1 MSLPCMALVSSTTQQ
16 NVNLLLVED
25 NPGDARLI
33 EEGLRDSRFSNTLH
47 HVTDGA
53 EALDFLYQR
62 AGHENDPRP
71 DLVLLD
77 WNLPRTSGEE
87 VLEEVKTDPSLANVP
102 IIVLTSSDAEEDII
116 KSYEN
121 RANAYITKPV
131 NPDDFFETVRSIEK
145 FWIRAARFPPHTNT
159 K

>member
-1 MSLPCMALVSSTTQQ
+1 MALALSTAQQ
-16 NVNLLLVED
+16 NANLLLVED

-33 EEGLRDSRFSNTLH
+33 KEGLRDGHLSNTLH

-62 AGHENDPRP
+62 AGYEDVPRP

-87 VLEEVKTDPSLANVP
+87 VLEEVKTDPSLANIP
-102 IIVLTSSDAEEDII
+102 IIVLTSSEAQEDII
-116 KSYEN
+116 TSYEN
-121 RANAYITKPV
+121 HANAYITKPV
-131 NPDDFFETVRSIEK
+131 DPDDFFETVRSFEK
-145 FWIRAARFPPHTNT
+145 FWGRAVRFPPLTD
-159 K
+159 KE

>member
-1 MSLPCMALVSSTTQQ
+1 MALAPSTAQQ
-16 NVNLLLVED
+16 DAHLLLVED

-33 EEGLRDSRFSNTLH
+33 KEGFRDARLSNTLH

-62 AGHENDPRP
+62 AGHENAPRP

-87 VLEEVKTDPSLANVP
+87 VLEEVKNDPSLANVP
-102 IIVLTSSDAEEDII
+102 IVVLTSSEAEEDII

-121 RANAYITKPV
+121 QANAYITKPV
-131 NPDDFFETVRSIEK
+131 DPDDFFETVRSFEK
-145 FWIRAARFPPHTNT
+145 FWVRVVRFPPQTDEE
-159 K
+159 